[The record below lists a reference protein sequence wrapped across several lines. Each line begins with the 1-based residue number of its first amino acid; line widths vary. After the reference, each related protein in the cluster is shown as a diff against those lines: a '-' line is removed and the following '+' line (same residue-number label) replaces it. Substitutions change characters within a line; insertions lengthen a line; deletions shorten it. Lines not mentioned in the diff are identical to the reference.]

1 MSVVVKPCAVEQA
14 GKSVHAAA
22 MLSIETVGS
31 SDLNIVFIIGVF
43 LQFGN
48 QFLFKGAGVQERT
61 ARELSDK
68 DAASGVVAVV
78 AGMDADTLKTRYVV
92 QQWKDTPE
100 FRRFGQRQSVPSEGD
115 RPLWVL
121 CVGYGGRFKRA
132 AERLAADKQDARC
145 FVGRCVG
152 SD

>member
-1 MSVVVKPCAVEQA
+1 
-14 GKSVHAAA
+14 

-48 QFLFKGAGVQERT
+48 QFLFKGAGVQERGAAELPYQDT
-61 ARELSDK
+61 AG
-68 DAASGVVAVV
+68 GVLACV
-78 AGMDADTLKTRYVV
+78 AGMDADTLKTGYVV

-100 FRRFGQRQSVPSEGD
+100 FRRFGQRQSVPSEAD

-132 AERLAADKQDARC
+132 AERLAADENAMCQQSIC
-145 FVGRCVG
+145 
-152 SD
+152 